1 VDSSRFSSTLS
12 LTRRRFLTAGLA
24 GAAGLALYSG
34 EIARHVIQISHPEIR
49 LPNLPEAFDG
59 FHIVQL
65 SDIHLNEF
73 TEPFFLRESVDR
85 INRLRPDA
93 VFLTGD
99 FVTSELLP
107 RKWSI
112 PSAWKCASI
121 LEGLQCR
128 QRYAVLGNHDVLIGA
143 QPVTEALTA
152 SNITVLRNACVAL
165 QRDSARLW
173 LSGLDDPVEGHPDPD
188 RAVPAFI
195 RQRPNEPVLLMCHA
209 PDFADR
215 LLNHPA
221 GSAVQLMLSG
231 HTHGGQVRLPFVGP
245 MNLPE
250 WGRKYVEGIF
260 RLRGLQLYVNRGI
273 GTVGLPFRLN
283 CPPEITSITLRRG

>member
-1 VDSSRFSSTLS
+1 MDSSRFSSTLS

-85 INRLRPDA
+85 INRLPPDA